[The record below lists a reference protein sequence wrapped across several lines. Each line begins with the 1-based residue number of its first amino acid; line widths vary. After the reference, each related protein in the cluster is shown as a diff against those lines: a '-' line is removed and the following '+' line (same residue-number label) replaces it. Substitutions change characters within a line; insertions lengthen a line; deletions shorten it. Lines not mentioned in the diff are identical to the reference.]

1 MRVGLV
7 LSGGGGKGAYQIG
20 AWKAFDEFNIKFNA
34 ISGTSIGAING
45 LLMSSVDV
53 NNATNIWLNLEE
65 KIGIDSSKLISEL
78 TLNDYNSI
86 YSAFMDPS
94 LCENLVQSGGRVNA
108 TLIEEGIDKLL
119 NTANKCENLFVCS
132 TQVKKSP
139 SGEFFNIM
147 KVDKEKGK
155 KAILSSTSIPV
166 IFNAVNIGSHYYYD
180 GGLTNNVPLEP
191 IIQSDC
197 DLIFAILLD
206 LKDINKLK
214 TNTPVP
220 IIPIIPS
227 QLLGDFKSGV
237 LNLKRQ
243 DVEMKME
250 LGYTDTHKLL
260 TGIKGII
267 C

>member
-1 MRVGLV
+1 MRIGLV

-20 AWKAFDEFNIKFNA
+20 AWKAFDEFNIKFNVIA
-34 ISGTSIGAING
+34 GTSIGAING

-65 KIGIDSSKLISEL
+65 KIGMDSSKLISEL

-86 YSAFMDPS
+86 YTTFMDPS
-94 LCENLVQSGGRVNA
+94 YCEQLVKYGGRINE
-108 TLIEEGIDKLL
+108 TLIEEGINKLL
-119 NTANKCENLFVCS
+119 STANKCENLYVCS
-132 TQVKKSP
+132 TQVKKNP

-147 KVDKEKGK
+147 KMDKQKSK
-155 KAILSSTSIPV
+155 KAILSSTSVPV

-180 GGLTNNVPLEP
+180 GGITNNVPIEP
-191 IIQSDC
+191 VIQSDC
-197 DLIFAILLD
+197 DLIIAIVLD

-214 TNTPVP
+214 INTTVP

-227 QLLGDFKSGV
+227 QTLGDFKTGV

-250 LGYTDTHKLL
+250 LGYTDTYRLL
-260 TGIKGII
+260 NSVKGLM
-267 C
+267 

>member
-1 MRVGLV
+1 MRTGLV

-20 AWKAFDEFNIKFNA
+20 AWKAFEAFNIKFDV

-45 LLMSSVDV
+45 LLMSSTDV
-53 NNATNIWLNLEE
+53 TNATNIWLTLEE

-86 YSAFMDPS
+86 YTAFMDPS
-94 LCENLVQSGGRVNA
+94 FCEKLVKYGGRINE

-119 NTANKCENLFVCS
+119 NTANQCESFYVCS
-132 TQVKKSP
+132 TQVQKSP
-139 SGEFFNIM
+139 SGEFFNIRKM
-147 KVDKEKGK
+147 DKENGK
-155 KAILSSTSIPV
+155 KSILSSTSIPV
-166 IFNAVNIGSHYYYD
+166 IFNAVNIGSHHYYD
-180 GGLTNNVPLEP
+180 GGLTNNVPIEP
-191 IIQSDC
+191 VIQSDC
-197 DLIFAILLD
+197 DLIIAVLLD

-214 TNTPVP
+214 INAPVP

-243 DVEMKME
+243 DVEMKMA
-250 LGYTDTHKLL
+250 LGYTDTYKLL
-260 TGIKGII
+260 NSIKGLIS
-267 C
+267 

>member
-1 MRVGLV
+1 MRIGLV

-20 AWKAFDEFNIKFNA
+20 AWKAFEEFNIRFDA

-53 NNATNIWLNLEE
+53 NRATNIWLTLEE

-78 TLNDYNSI
+78 TLKDYNSI
-86 YSAFMDPS
+86 YTAFMDPS
-94 LCENLVQSGGRVNA
+94 FCDDLVKYGGKVNE
-108 TLIEEGIDKLL
+108 TLIEEGLNNLL
-119 NTANKCENLFVCS
+119 NNANKCDNLYVCS

-139 SGEFFNIM
+139 SEEFFNIM
-147 KVDKEKGK
+147 KMNKEKGK

-180 GGLTNNVPLEP
+180 GGLINNVPIEP

-197 DLIFAILLD
+197 DLIIAVLLD

-214 TNTPVP
+214 INTPVP
-220 IIPIIPS
+220 IIPIVPS
-227 QLLGDFKSGV
+227 QLLGDFKSGI
-237 LNLKRQ
+237 LNLKKH

-250 LGYTDTHKLL
+250 LGYSDTYKLL
-260 TGIKGII
+260 KSIKGLM

>member
-1 MRVGLV
+1 MRTGLV

-20 AWKAFDEFNIKFNA
+20 AWKAFEEFNIKFDV

-53 NNATNIWLNLEE
+53 ISATNIWLTLEE

-86 YSAFMDPS
+86 YTAFMDPS
-94 LCENLVQSGGRVNA
+94 FCEKLVKYGGRVNER
-108 TLIEEGIDKLL
+108 LIEEGIDKLL
-119 NTANKCENLFVCS
+119 NTANKCENFYVCS

-147 KVDKEKGK
+147 KMDKEKGK
-155 KAILSSTSIPV
+155 KSILSSTSIPV
-166 IFNAVNIGSHYYYD
+166 IFNAINIGSYYYYD
-180 GGLTNNVPLEP
+180 GGVTNNVPIEP
-191 IIQSDC
+191 VIQSDC
-197 DLIFAILLD
+197 DLIIAVLLD

-214 TNTPVP
+214 INTPVP

-237 LNLKRQ
+237 LNLRRQ

-250 LGYTDTHKLL
+250 LGYTDTYKLL
-260 TGIKGII
+260 NSIKGLIN
-267 C
+267 